1 MGQARD
7 EEPPELLRDAFRRV
21 LLWYLRSADA
31 AQPWVNPIA
40 ARVALAARSDDEQAP
55 ESFASREEAA
65 RWIEAERGHQVAAVQ
80 SAADQSLHE
89 IAWKLA
95 VVLRALH
102 MSLGMLDD
110 WLATS
115 ETGLRSAEAI
125 GDLAAQAELLQS
137 MGSAYSLAYDLDRS
151 EVYQGRALEIQRQ
164 AGDQPSVARTL
175 NGLGLLQLRRHRP
188 AEARALFEE
197 ALGVHDALAAEHL
210 MPVIRVN
217 LALALIDLQRFQEAE
232 ILIRSELP
240 VFRARGD
247 ALSAGNALRLLSAA
261 RRGLGDVDQALAA
274 AQGAVELA
282 VGEGNTLREAYWLL
296 ELGTVRR
303 LGGQL
308 AAALDSFR
316 RSADLQHGLGHRVCE
331 AQAWDGEGEVQRDLG
346 RLSEAIELHGRA
358 ADVFRSL
365 GARWLLAVALRN
377 LATALTAAGRNSQAR
392 EQASEALSLLA
403 EFPDPAAEQAKAMLR
418 ALI

>member
-1 MGQARD
+1 R
-7 EEPPELLRDAFRRV
+7 
-21 LLWYLRSADA
+21 
-31 AQPWVNPIA
+31 
-40 ARVALAARSDDEQAP
+40 
-55 ESFASREEAA
+55 
-65 RWIEAERGHQVAAVQ
+65 
-80 SAADQSLHE
+80 
-89 IAWKLA
+89 
-95 VVLRALH
+95 
-102 MSLGMLDD
+102 LG
-110 WLATS
+110 
-115 ETGLRSAEAI
+115 
-125 GDLAAQAELLQS
+125 QAELLES
-137 MGSAYSLAYDLDRS
+137 LGDAYSLAYDLDRGD
-151 EVYQGRALEIQRQ
+151 EYQRRALEIRRRI
-164 AGDQPSVARTL
+164 GDLPGVLLSL
-175 NGLGLLQLRRHRP
+175 NGLGLLQIRRHHL
-188 AEARALFEE
+188 AEALPMFEE
-197 ALGVHDALAAEHL
+197 ALGICFALEDEHWA
-210 MPVIRVN
+210 PVLQAN
-217 LALALIDLQRFQEAE
+217 LAEALIGLERYEDAEA
-232 ILIRSELP
+232 LLRSELP

-316 RSADLQHGLGHRVCE
+316 RSADLQHGLGHRVRE